1 MNEVME
7 LLEKFQ
13 HGYSERNLSK
23 AEEFIQ
29 EVFVKD
35 EPVYY
40 GPSPAEQCVGAGRIM
55 RLIGYDWTVWGDL
68 KLDFDSLVCHEY
80 GDAADFVMTG
90 CVDWVIDKDTF
101 LNRAMMDVKDL
112 VLRGGNPEQ
121 LLNTLSDLSSKMLME
136 AGRGEEHILPI
147 RLSGMAVRE
156 DGKMR
161 ISHLH
166 LSYPTQNYP
175 DCRIYRDSV

>member
-1 MNEVME
+1 MNELME

-13 HGYSERNLSK
+13 QAYSVRDLSR
-23 AEEFIQ
+23 AEEFIE
-29 EVFVKD
+29 EVFVKN

-40 GPSPAEQCVGAGRIM
+40 GPSPAEQCVGAGRIL

-80 GDAADFVMTG
+80 GDAADFVLTG
-90 CVDWVIDKDTF
+90 FVDWVVDKETF
-101 LNRAMMDVKDL
+101 LGRTMMDVKDL
-112 VLRGGNPEQ
+112 VLRGGDAEQ
-121 LLNTLSDLSSKMLME
+121 LLYTLSDLSTKMLME
-136 AGRGEEHILPI
+136 AGRGEQHILPV
-147 RLSGMAVRE
+147 RFSGMAVRE
-156 DGKMR
+156 DGRMK

-175 DCRIYRDSV
+175 DCRIYRDMV